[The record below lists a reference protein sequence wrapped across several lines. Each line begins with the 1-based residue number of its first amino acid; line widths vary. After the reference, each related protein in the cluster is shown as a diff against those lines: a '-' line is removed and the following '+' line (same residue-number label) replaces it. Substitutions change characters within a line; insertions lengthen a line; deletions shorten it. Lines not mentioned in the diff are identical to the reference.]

1 MTIITNVGA
10 CSKAAG
16 GEKILGLGII
26 GNNIRT
32 VKKIWKKRKQIN
44 PTRRTKYQAYL

>member
-16 GEKILGLGII
+16 GEKILGLEII
-26 GNNIRT
+26 GNTIRT
-32 VKKIWKKRKQIN
+32 VKKIWRKKRK
-44 PTRRTKYQAYL
+44 K